1 MDDSFAY
8 VASLSLQECFEKTEG
23 LISLEAAALLYN
35 LAKDVTDGCIVEVG
49 SYRGRSAVALGR
61 GSLDGH
67 RVPVFAIEPHEE
79 FTGVLGGKF
88 GPVDRGAFYQA
99 MLDTSCYHVVRL
111 INLGSTMVAP
121 NWNRNVSL
129 LWIDGDHT
137 YEGVK
142 TDFESWLPHLNA
154 NATVVFDDVKNPKL
168 GPSQLIKELIDGGDF
183 EERQRVGKVAVLVRK
198 Q

>member
-1 MDDSFAY
+1 MDDSFEH
-8 VASLSLQECFEKTEG
+8 VAPLSLQQCFEKTEG
-23 LISLEAAALLYN
+23 MISFEAATLLYD
-35 LAKDVTDGCIVEVG
+35 LAKRVKEGCIVEVG

-88 GPVDRGAFYQA
+88 GSADRGAFYQA

-121 NWNRNVSL
+121 NWNRKVSL
-129 LWIDGDHT
+129 LWIDGDHS
-137 YEGVK
+137 YKGVK
-142 TDFESWLPHLNA
+142 TDFESWLPHLSA
-154 NATVVFDDVKNPKL
+154 SAMIIFDDAKNPNL

-183 EERQRVGKVAVLVRK
+183 VEKERVGKVAVLVRRN
-198 Q
+198 